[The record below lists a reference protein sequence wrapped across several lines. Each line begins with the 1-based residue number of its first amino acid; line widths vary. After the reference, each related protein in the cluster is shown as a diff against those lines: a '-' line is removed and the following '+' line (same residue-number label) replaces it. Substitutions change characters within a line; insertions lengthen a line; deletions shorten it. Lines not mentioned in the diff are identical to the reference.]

1 MLQPYFAVILMKLR
15 GYPFIHLTLMISM
28 KNAVK
33 PSFQMASIT
42 FLYWTIC
49 PKGDLRRS
57 YPSPHRHVLSLGQ
70 DIIYMGK
77 GGKVRTPKHTGM
89 SITCHK
95 MTQSK
100 TLIGMLNRNGQRIS
114 YDKVQWMTQHEL
126 TCKSMQITL

>member
-1 MLQPYFAVILMKLR
+1 M
-15 GYPFIHLTLMISM
+15 
-28 KNAVK
+28 K

-57 YPSPHRHVLSLGQ
+57 YPSPHRHVLYLGQ

-89 SITCHK
+89 SITCLK
-95 MTQSK
+95 MTQLK
-100 TLIGMLNRNGQRIS
+100 TLIRMLNRNGQHIS
-114 YDKVQWMTQHEL
+114 YDKVQGIDTA
-126 TCKSMQITL
+126 